1 MIILTRGRRAQVSNI
16 LLYIVKFV
24 LLRHRTSIDSQDF
37 RASIKKMIVVFKA
50 YDEIRSFFDFRA
62 STQYFKQENDSCL
75 KVI

>member
-1 MIILTRGRRAQVSNI
+1 MIILTRGRRAQVRNI

-24 LLRHRTSIDSQDF
+24 LLRHRTSIDGQDF

-50 YDEIRSFFDFRA
+50 YDEIRSIFDFRA